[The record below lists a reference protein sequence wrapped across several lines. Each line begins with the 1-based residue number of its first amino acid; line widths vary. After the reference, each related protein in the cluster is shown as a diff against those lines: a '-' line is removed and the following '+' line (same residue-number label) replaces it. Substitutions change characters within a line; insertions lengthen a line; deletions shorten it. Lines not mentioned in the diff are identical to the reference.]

1 MSDMLSISSA
11 AVSAYQRAL
20 STVSNNIANVSTD
33 GYSRQDVALESNS
46 PAKSANYYV
55 GTGVQFGAVKRQFD
69 AFAESNLRKSTSDLM
84 AQDPMVEYTKRVM
97 DIMGDKSVGLSSALD
112 QFFDAARQLSVDPA
126 STVQRASFMRSADG
140 LASRFAEL
148 SGQLDL
154 ISVESQQALES
165 SAGQFNSLTSQLA
178 LVNQQLNKGA
188 KLEEQPSELLDRRD
202 LLLRQISEFAGI
214 KTAFETNGV
223 VRVSLGATVN
233 QSLVVDRLTARPIGV
248 DTSEGKFDF
257 LLDPYGTTESL
268 PTISSGTMGGMK
280 NFMSTVLEPA
290 QKSLDFLAKVFVQEV
305 NAIQSNGIDGYG
317 NVGGP
322 LFRIDANQEH
332 EAAAVQLAVA
342 DPLKVATA
350 SLFRVAENND
360 NAGTA
365 RSTVSYKPSATADLV
380 SNPALGNNP
389 NPAAGLLMKVD
400 EASLYKSV
408 TAISAG
414 AVDPVFY
421 LDNAAENQQ
430 LQILTR
436 DGRHVMGKALTLD
449 EKFKI
454 MTSENGFAPEATYSD
469 SYLNLSG
476 EYGYRDI
483 QVMYGARATVQSQ
496 QVLDQNGQ
504 PLPSRLLPAVL
515 ETSSIARNLQGV
527 VVGAGDLFINGYA
540 MGELA
545 LEGTEIDQPAEIAAW
560 INDRKIPGLS
570 AEAFNE
576 IEINPKQ
583 IDVKM
588 PLVINSKVIT
598 GYTDLKSLVTAIQN
612 QSAETGV
619 TARLDERGQLILAN
633 APDRGG
639 QSISIDTTDLTE
651 FPTTALGLQPS
662 QIMGRV
668 RMQQVLNAGK
678 PEDSNIELTFGP
690 KGSPADLSQLGIR
703 TGAYFSGKVP
713 DDMLVF
719 VTGVGDQATVAASY
733 SGESL
738 NPGANLRSQSL
749 ELKFVDDTSFVILDT
764 KTQTELARR
773 IYDRSAEQ
781 LFIDYQGLQIT
792 LNTQPEVGDSFLI
805 DGNLDGVGDNSNM
818 LAMVELAKKKVI
830 EGKTLSNTYIDQ
842 VNDIGNL
849 AQQAKISQQALTV
862 VNDQAIQSRD
872 KVSGVNLDDEAAEL
886 IRFQQAYQASAK
898 AMQVSNELF
907 SAIVQI
913 R

>member
-1 MSDMLSISSA
+1 MSDMLSVSST

-46 PAKSANYYV
+46 PARSANYYV
-55 GTGVQFGAVKRQFD
+55 GTGVNFGAVKRQFD

-112 QFFDAARQLSVDPA
+112 QFFDSARQLSVDPA

-154 ISVESQQALES
+154 ISVETQQALES
-165 SAGQFNSLTSQLA
+165 AAGQFNSLTSQLA
-178 LVNQQLNKGA
+178 LVNQQLNKGSR
-188 KLEEQPSELLDRRD
+188 LEEQPSELLDQRD

-214 KTAFETNGV
+214 KTSFDTNGV

-233 QSLVVDRLTARPIGV
+233 QSLVVDRMVARPIGV

-280 NFMSTVLEPA
+280 NFMGTVLEPA
-290 QKSLDFLAKVFVQEV
+290 QKSLDYLAKTFVQEV
-305 NAIQSNGIDGYG
+305 NATQANGIDGYG
-317 NVGGP
+317 NVGTA
-322 LFRIDANQEH
+322 LYRIDTSQAHQ
-332 EAAAVQLAVA
+332 AAGIHLAVS
-342 DPLKVATA
+342 DPMKVATA
-350 SLFRVAENND
+350 SLFRISESND

-365 RSTVSYKPSATADLV
+365 RSTLSYAYTDTPSLIGNT
-380 SNPALGNNP
+380 ALGNNP

-400 EASLYKSV
+400 ETNLFKSV
-408 TAISAG
+408 TSVSAG

-421 LDNAAENQQ
+421 LDNVGKNQQ
-430 LQILTR
+430 LQIMTR
-436 DGRHVMGKALTLD
+436 DGRHVIGKALSLD

-454 MTSENGFAPEATYSD
+454 MTTQNGFADGAIYSD
-469 SYLNLSG
+469 AYLNQSG
-476 EYGYRDI
+476 ETGYRDMD
-483 QVMYGARATVQSQ
+483 VMYGARAKVQYKQ
-496 QVLDQNGQ
+496 MLDKNGLV
-504 PLPSRLLPAVL
+504 LPSVPTPAVL
-515 ETSSIARNLQGV
+515 EGGGIASGMQGTV
-527 VVGAGDLFINGYA
+527 IGAGDLKINGYS
-540 MGELA
+540 MDELVLDA
-545 LEGTEIDQPAEIAAW
+545 HDADQPSAIAQW
-560 INDRKIPGLS
+560 INDQKIPGLS

-576 IEINPKQ
+576 LEIDPKN
-583 IDVKM
+583 VKSKF
-588 PLVINSKVIT
+588 PLVINGKEIQ
-598 GYTDLKSLVTAIQN
+598 GYTDLSSLVKAVQA
-612 QSAETGV
+612 QSDETGV
-619 TARLDERGQLILAN
+619 TARIDDRGYLILSN
-633 APDRGG
+633 LPDRGG
-639 QSISIDTTDLTE
+639 QGIKIGTTSTKDY
-651 FPTTALGLQPS
+651 PVTALGIRPTEL
-662 QIMGRV
+662 MGRV
-668 RMQQVLNAGK
+668 RMRQTLDTAQ
-678 PEDSNIELTFGP
+678 PEKSGISITFGE
-690 KGSPADLSQLGIR
+690 KGSPFELSQLGIR
-703 TGAYFSGKVP
+703 TAAYINGKVP
-713 DDMLVF
+713 DDVLVF
-719 VTGVGDQATVAASY
+719 VTGVGDKATVAASY

-738 NPGANLRSQSL
+738 NPSSNLRSQSL
-749 ELKFVDDTSFVILDT
+749 QLKFIDDQHYVIIDK
-764 KTQTELARR
+764 KTNTEVAKRV
-773 IYDRSAEQ
+773 YDRTAEQ
-781 LFIDYQGLQIT
+781 LNIEYQGVKIN
-792 LNTQPEVGDSFLI
+792 LNTQPSVGDSFSI
-805 DGNLDGVGDNSNM
+805 DGNLDGVGDNTNM
-818 LAMVELAKKKVI
+818 LAMVELSKKKVI
-830 EGKTLSNTYIDQ
+830 EGKTFSNTYIDQ

-907 SAIVQI
+907 SSIVQM